1 MERKVGWGNGIL
13 EEKVGASQRRVWRKV
28 KV

>member
-1 MERKVGWGNGIL
+1 MERKVRWGNGIL
-13 EEKVGASQRRVWRKV
+13 EEKVRASQRRVWRKV